1 MKVGHSQR
9 VTSIRISAMSEQLR
23 PSTILPSKRVLTTVR
38 TEDGID
44 LIVEV
49 AAPLNPSRAALLLC
63 HPNPTGGGMMDSHV
77 YKKAAN
83 RLPALADLTIVRFN
97 TRGTSSE
104 QGTSTGVYGQTKS
117 EKYDVEAMLRFTL
130 DELKLEN
137 LWVVGWSFG
146 TELAL
151 KYAKDSRVKGIILLS
166 PPLMY
171 TTEEELEYWAHDARP
186 VVALIPEHDE
196 YLSPEAAR
204 HKFALIPQIKLIV
217 GENMKHLWL
226 GEPSVQFV
234 HNQIVKVVAPDKYP
248 LPTEI

>member
-1 MKVGHSQR
+1 MPE
-9 VTSIRISAMSEQLR
+9 TLR
-23 PSTILPSKRVLTTVR
+23 PSTVLPSKRTAHVVNTA
-38 TEDGID
+38 DGVK
-44 LIVEV
+44 LVVEV
-49 AAPLNPSRAALLLC
+49 AEPLNPSRGALLMC

-104 QGTSTGVYGQTKS
+104 QGTSTGEYGATKS
-117 EKYDVEAMLRFTL
+117 EKFDVEAMVAFCL
-130 DELKLEN
+130 DQLNLQN

-146 TELAL
+146 TEISL
-151 KYAKDSRVKGIILLS
+151 KWAKDRRIKGLILLS

-171 TTEEELEYWAHDARP
+171 TTEAELKFWAEDGRP
-186 VVALIPEHDE
+186 IIALVPEDDE
-196 YLSPEAAR
+196 YLKPQAAR
-204 HKFALIPQIKLIV
+204 EKFAVIPQIDIV
-217 GENMKHLWL
+217 EGKGMKHLWL

-234 HNQIVKVVAPDKYP
+234 HNEIVKHVAPEKYP

>member
-1 MKVGHSQR
+1 MPQ
-9 VTSIRISAMSEQLR
+9 TLR
-23 PSTILPSKRVLTTVR
+23 PSTVLPSNRTPYKVNTV
-38 TEDGID
+38 DGIE
-44 LIVEV
+44 LVVEV
-49 AAPLNPSRAALLLC
+49 AAPLNPSKGALLMC

-104 QGTSTGVYGQTKS
+104 QGTSTGSYDQTKL
-117 EKYDVEAMLRFTL
+117 EQHDVEAMIQFSL
-130 DELKLEN
+130 DQLKLEN

-146 TELAL
+146 TEITL
-151 KYAKDSRVKGIILLS
+151 KYAKDSRIKGIILLS

-171 TTEEELEYWAHDARP
+171 TTEEELKFWAIDGRP
-186 VVALIPEHDE
+186 VIALVPEHDE
-196 YLSPEAAR
+196 YLSPSAAR
-204 HKFALIPQIKLIV
+204 EKFKVIPQIEIIEGV
-217 GENMKHLWL
+217 NMKHLWL

-234 HNQIVKVVAPDKYP
+234 HDEIVKRVVPEKYP

>member
-1 MKVGHSQR
+1 MPE
-9 VTSIRISAMSEQLR
+9 TLR
-23 PSTILPSKRVLTTVR
+23 PSTVLPSKRTAYVVE
-38 TEDGID
+38 TEDGIK
-44 LIVEV
+44 LIAEV
-49 AAPLNPSRAALLLC
+49 AQPINPSRGALLMC

-104 QGTSTGVYGQTKS
+104 QGTSTGEYGATKS
-117 EKYDVEAMLRFTL
+117 EKFDVEAMVAFCL
-130 DELKLEN
+130 DKLQLQN

-146 TELAL
+146 TEISL
-151 KYAKDSRVKGIILLS
+151 KWAKDKRIKGLILLS

-171 TTEEELEYWAHDARP
+171 TTESELKFWAEDGRPIIALVPEE
-186 VVALIPEHDE
+186 DE
-196 YLSPEAAR
+196 YLKPEAAR
-204 HKFALIPQIKLIV
+204 KKFAVIPQIEIV
-217 GENMKHLWL
+217 EGTGMKHLWL

-234 HNQIVKVVAPDKYP
+234 HNEIVKHVASEKYP

>member
-1 MKVGHSQR
+1 MPEV
-9 VTSIRISAMSEQLR
+9 LR
-23 PSTILPSKRVLTTVR
+23 PSTVLASKRILTKVTTV
-38 TEDGID
+38 DGID
-44 LIVEV
+44 LVVEV
-49 AAPLNPSRAALLLC
+49 ASPLNPSIGALLMC

-104 QGTSTGVYGQTKS
+104 QGTSTGSYDQTKL
-117 EKYDVEAMLRFTL
+117 EQHDVEAMIRYCL

-146 TELAL
+146 TELTL
-151 KYAKDSRVKGIILLS
+151 KYAKDPRIKGIILLS

-171 TTEEELEYWAHDARP
+171 TTDEELKFWASDGRP
-186 VVALIPEHDE
+186 VIALVPEHDE
-196 YLSPEAAR
+196 YLSPAAAR
-204 HKFALIPQIKLIV
+204 QRFANIPHAQIIEGV
-217 GENMKHLWL
+217 NMKHLWL

-234 HNQIVKVVAPDKYP
+234 HNEIVKRVAPDKYP
-248 LPTEI
+248 LPTEV

>member
-1 MKVGHSQR
+1 MLQP
-9 VTSIRISAMSEQLR
+9 LR
-23 PSTILPSKRVLTTVR
+23 PSTVLPSNRSAHKVLTA
-38 TEDGID
+38 DGVE
-44 LIVEV
+44 LVVEV
-49 AAPLNPSRAALLLC
+49 ANPLNPSRGALLMC

-104 QGTSTGVYGQTKS
+104 QGTSSGSYDQTKS
-117 EKYDVEAMLRFTL
+117 EKYDVEAMLKFAL
-130 DELKLEN
+130 DDLKLSN

-151 KYAKDSRVKGIILLS
+151 KYAKDSRIQGLILLS

-171 TTEEELEYWAHDARP
+171 TTDDELAFWASDGRPIIALVPELDDYLKPDEAR
-186 VVALIPEHDE
+186 E
-196 YLSPEAAR
+196 R
-204 HKFALIPQIKLIV
+204 FKLIPQIQVIV

-234 HNQIVKVVAPDKYP
+234 HNQIIKAVIPEKFP

>member
-1 MKVGHSQR
+1 MPQ
-9 VTSIRISAMSEQLR
+9 TLR
-23 PSTILPSKRVLTTVR
+23 PSTVLPSNRTPYKVNTV
-38 TEDGID
+38 DGIE
-44 LIVEV
+44 LVVEV
-49 AAPLNPSRAALLLC
+49 AAPLNPSKGALLMC

-104 QGTSTGVYGQTKS
+104 QGTSTGSYDQTKL
-117 EKYDVEAMLRFTL
+117 EQHDVEAMIQFSL
-130 DELKLEN
+130 DQLKLEN

-146 TELAL
+146 TEITL
-151 KYAKDSRVKGIILLS
+151 KYAKDSRIKGIILLS

-171 TTEEELEYWAHDARP
+171 TTEEELKFWATDGRP
-186 VVALIPEHDE
+186 VIALVPEHDE
-196 YLSPEAAR
+196 YLSPSAAR
-204 HKFALIPQIKLIV
+204 EKFKVIPQIEIIEGV
-217 GENMKHLWL
+217 NMKHLWL

-234 HNQIVKVVAPDKYP
+234 HDEIVKRVVPEKYP

>member
-1 MKVGHSQR
+1 MPEV
-9 VTSIRISAMSEQLR
+9 LR
-23 PSTILPSKRVLTTVR
+23 PSTVLASKRILTKVTTV
-38 TEDGID
+38 DGID
-44 LIVEV
+44 LVVEV
-49 AAPLNPSRAALLLC
+49 ASPLNPSKGALLMC

-104 QGTSTGVYGQTKS
+104 QGTSTGSYDQTKL
-117 EKYDVEAMLRFTL
+117 EQHDVEAMIRYCL

-146 TELAL
+146 TELTL
-151 KYAKDSRVKGIILLS
+151 KYAKDPRIKGIILLS

-171 TTEEELEYWAHDARP
+171 TTDEELKFWASDGRP
-186 VVALIPEHDE
+186 VIALVPEHDE
-196 YLSPEAAR
+196 YLSPAAAR
-204 HKFALIPQIKLIV
+204 QRFANIPHAQIIEGV
-217 GENMKHLWL
+217 NMKHLWL

-234 HNQIVKVVAPDKYP
+234 HNEIVKRVAPDKYP
-248 LPTEI
+248 LPTEV

>member
-1 MKVGHSQR
+1 MLQP
-9 VTSIRISAMSEQLR
+9 LR
-23 PSTILPSKRVLTTVR
+23 PSTVLPSNRSAHKVR
-38 TEDGID
+38 TEDGVE
-44 LIVEV
+44 LVVEV
-49 AAPLNPSRAALLLC
+49 AAPINPSKGALLMC

-97 TRGTSSE
+97 TRGTTSE
-104 QGTSTGVYGQTKS
+104 QGTSTGSYDQTKS
-117 EKYDVEAMLRFTL
+117 EKYDVEAMIKFSL

-151 KYAKDSRVKGIILLS
+151 KYAKDKRVKGIILLS

-171 TTEEELEYWAHDARP
+171 TTDPELEYWASDGRP
-186 VVALIPEHDE
+186 VIALVPELDD
-196 YLSPEAAR
+196 YLKPDAAR
-204 HKFALIPQIKLIV
+204 ERFKFIPQIQIVV
-217 GENMKHLWL
+217 GENMKHLWV
-226 GEPSVQFV
+226 GEPAVHFV
-234 HNQIVKVVAPDKYP
+234 LNEIVKAVAPEKSP

>member
-1 MKVGHSQR
+1 MPQ
-9 VTSIRISAMSEQLR
+9 TLR
-23 PSTILPSKRVLTTVR
+23 PSTVLPSNRTPYKVSTV
-38 TEDGID
+38 DGIE
-44 LIVEV
+44 LVVEV
-49 AAPLNPSRAALLLC
+49 AAPLKPSKGALLMC

-104 QGTSTGVYGQTKS
+104 QGTSTGSYDQTKL
-117 EKYDVEAMLRFTL
+117 EQHDVEAMIQFSL
-130 DELKLEN
+130 DQLKLEN

-146 TELAL
+146 TELTL
-151 KYAKDSRVKGIILLS
+151 KYAKDSRIKGIILLS

-171 TTEEELEYWAHDARP
+171 TTEEELKYWARDGRP
-186 VVALIPEHDE
+186 VIALVPEHDE
-196 YLSPEAAR
+196 YLSPSAACE
-204 HKFALIPQIKLIV
+204 KFKVIPQIEIIEGV
-217 GENMKHLWL
+217 NMKHLWL

-234 HNQIVKVVAPDKYP
+234 HDEIVKRVVPEKYP

>member
-1 MKVGHSQR
+1 M
-9 VTSIRISAMSEQLR
+9 VTTIIIYAMGETLR
-23 PSTILPSKRVLTTVR
+23 PSTLLPSKRILTKVTTV
-38 TEDGID
+38 DGIE

-49 AAPLNPSRAALLLC
+49 AAPLNPSKGALLMC

-83 RLPALADLTIVRFN
+83 RLPALADITIIRFN

-104 QGTSTGVYGQTKS
+104 QGTSTGAYDQTKL
-117 EKYDVEAMLRFTL
+117 EQHDVEAMVKFCL

-146 TELAL
+146 TELTL
-151 KYAKDSRVKGIILLS
+151 KYARDARIKGIILLS

-171 TTEEELEYWAHDARP
+171 TKPEELTFWAEDGRP
-186 VVALIPEHDE
+186 VIALVPEHDE
-196 YLSPEAAR
+196 YLSPMAAR
-204 HKFALIPQIKLIV
+204 EKFAGIPQIEIID

-234 HNQIVKVVAPDKYP
+234 HNEIIKRVVPTKYP
-248 LPTEI
+248 LPTEV

>member
-1 MKVGHSQR
+1 MPE
-9 VTSIRISAMSEQLR
+9 TLR
-23 PSTILPSKRVLTTVR
+23 PSTVLPSKRTAHVVNTA
-38 TEDGID
+38 DGVK
-44 LIVEV
+44 LVVEV
-49 AAPLNPSRAALLLC
+49 AEPLNPSRGALLMC

-104 QGTSTGVYGQTKS
+104 QGTSTGSYDQTVL
-117 EKYDVEAMLRFTL
+117 EKHDVEAMTKFCL

-146 TELAL
+146 TELTL
-151 KYAKDSRVKGIILLS
+151 KYARDLRIKGIILLS

-171 TTEEELEYWAHDARP
+171 TKTEELTFWAEDGRP
-186 VVALIPEHDE
+186 VIALVPEHDE
-196 YLSPEAAR
+196 YLSPTAAKER
-204 HKFALIPQIKLIV
+204 FASIPQIEIIEGV
-217 GENMKHLWL
+217 NMKHLWL

-234 HNQIVKVVAPDKYP
+234 HNEIVKRVAPEKYP
-248 LPTEI
+248 LPSEI